1 MRLSG
6 NLEMQRGSGFWIRRI
21 GAAGRLFLVVDASV
35 EVADGSIDEK
45 FKFEVGH
52 GGKPLFEG
60 TLFAVAADVGPV
72 VKDEYGAVSEAGP
85 EIVRA
90 IERRLVDVAINPDV
104 AKFSGNRRLR
114 AAQAFFQES
123 SC

>member
-35 EVADGSIDEK
+35 EVADGSVEEK

-52 GGKPLFEG
+52 GGQPLFEG

-72 VKDEYGAVSEAGP
+72 VKDEYCAVGEAGP
-85 EIVRA
+85 DIVQA
-90 IERRLVDVAINPDV
+90 IGRGPVEVPLTPHA
-104 AKFSGNRRLR
+104 AKIPTHLPTPSPQPF
-114 AAQAFFQES
+114 
-123 SC
+123 

>member
-35 EVADGSIDEK
+35 EVADGSIEEK

-52 GGKPLFEG
+52 GGQPLFEG
-60 TLFAVAADVGPV
+60 ALFAVAADVGPV
-72 VKDEYGAVSEAGP
+72 VKDEYGAVGEAGP
-85 EIVRA
+85 EIVPA
-90 IERRLVDVAINPDV
+90 IPPPVGDVPIHPDIR
-104 AKFSGNRRLR
+104 KI
-114 AAQAFFQES
+114 
-123 SC
+123 

>member
-35 EVADGSIDEK
+35 EVADGSIEEK

-52 GGKPLFEG
+52 GGQPLFEG
-60 TLFAVAADVGPV
+60 ALFAVAADVGPV
-72 VKDEYGAVSEAGP
+72 VKDEYGAVGEAGP
-85 EIVRA
+85 EEAQA
-90 IERRLVDVAINPDV
+90 IARRGGEIAINPGI
-104 AKFSGNRRLR
+104 AKFSRQLGIPP
-114 AAQAFFQES
+114 AQGFF
-123 SC
+123 